1 MKRGRKPRNK
11 APANKILSFYLTG
24 EELSWLRDA
33 MMGWQNDKSYSTESD
48 YAREILLERIQPR
61 ENNLPTTKK

>member
-11 APANKILSFYLTG
+11 APANNILSFRLTG

-33 MMGWQNDKSYSTESD
+33 MMGWQNDKFYSAESD

-61 ENNLPTTKK
+61 ESNSPTTKK